1 LNEKA
6 IDIYKILKYLP
17 HRYPFM
23 MIDKV
28 KTWEAEKSLH
38 AVKNITFN
46 EPQFTG
52 HFPEQPV
59 MPGVMMIEAMAQAC
73 GLLTYLTLG
82 RLPAE
87 NEANYLVG
95 IDNARFKQ
103 IVKPGD
109 VMHIHVEMIRGK
121 RGIYKFKGRVT
132 VNDEVAAEADIM
144 NATMVVE
151 KSD

>member
-1 LNEKA
+1 MKEKT
-6 IDIYKILKYLP
+6 IDIYTILKYLP

-28 KTWEAEKSLH
+28 VDWEAEKTLH
-38 AVKNITFN
+38 AIKNITFN

-59 MPGVMMIEAMAQAC
+59 MPGVMMVEAMAQAC
-73 GLLTYLTLG
+73 GILTYLTLG
-82 RLPAE
+82 RVPAE

-109 VMHIHVEMIRGK
+109 VMHIHVDLIRAK
-121 RGIYKFKGRVT
+121 RGVYKFKGRT
-132 VNDEVAAEADIM
+132 LVNDEVAAEADIM
-144 NATMVVE
+144 NATRVVE
-151 KSD
+151 E

>member
-1 LNEKA
+1 LKDKS
-6 IDIYKILKYLP
+6 IDIYTILQYLP

-28 KTWEAEKSLH
+28 IDWEAEKTLH

-73 GLLTYLTLG
+73 GILTYLTLG
-82 RLPAE
+82 RVPAE

-109 VMHIHVEMIRGK
+109 VMHIHVDLVRAK
-121 RGIYKFKGRVT
+121 RGVYKFKGRT
-132 VNDEVAAEADIM
+132 VVDGEIASEADIM
-144 NATMVVE
+144 NATRVIE
-151 KSD
+151 E